1 MALIMMAWGA
11 ILKKFTRL
19 YNHLERR
26 CFALNIHGK
35 SMRSACYILLFL
47 FSGSSLYG
55 QQFYIR
61 GEVKDESGNP
71 LQNVNILLHT
81 TGYVYHTGTYG
92 SFGILTNKT
101 TDTLTFWMDGYQ
113 TEKRT
118 VNAENYVT
126 VRMKL
131 AAASSS
137 NIHKSKLAS
146 FTNGLNKDIQRQWF
160 LGDET
165 YASLIE
171 NHFVSAHEY
180 PVTGLSLNID
190 KASYSNIRRFINTSA
205 LVPPDAVRIEEMLN
219 YFNETYSEPDPG
231 KLFKIKSVLTAC
243 PWNQENQLLFIN
255 VNSRKL
261 DLAALPPCNLVF
273 LIDISGSMDMPNRL
287 PLLQS
292 SFKLLVNNLRPKDS
306 VSIVVYGGA
315 VGIQLNATSGADKEK
330 ILKAIDELV
339 PGGSTPGESGIKL
352 AYNVAQTHFI
362 KGGNN
367 RVILA
372 TDGDFNVGAKT
383 EDELDELIS
392 QKRQSGIYL
401 TCLGVGMGNYKDS
414 KIQTLAK
421 KGNGNFAYLDNFPE
435 AEKVLL
441 TEFTQTLYAVAD
453 NVYMNVNFDPNY
465 VKEYRLIGF
474 DNKVGALNDSTSV
487 IEGGE
492 VGSGHSLIAAFEI
505 LPTEFNK
512 DAVERDFS
520 PGNLAAIKIQYK
532 LPNDTTEKQ
541 FSGSIP
547 LSYKDF
553 NSIDRNLRFSTAVI
567 MFGSLLRSSP
577 ITKEISWNDTIL
589 LASQASDDND
599 PIQKEFV
606 SLVKEAKILY
616 TKQKK
621 RKKLF

>member
-1 MALIMMAWGA
+1 MALIMMASDV
-11 ILKKFTRL
+11 ISKKYTRL
-19 YNHLERR
+19 YNHLESR
-26 CFALNIHGK
+26 CFAFNIQGK
-35 SMRSACYILLFL
+35 SMRTACYILFFL

-92 SFGILTNKT
+92 SFGILTNQNN
-101 TDTLTFWMDGYQ
+101 DSLTFWLDGYQ
-113 TEKRT
+113 TEKKA
-118 VNAENYVT
+118 VNADNYVT

-131 AAASSS
+131 VAASSS
-137 NIHKSKLAS
+137 NMHRSKLAS
-146 FTNGLNKDIQRQWF
+146 FTNGLNKDVQRQWF

-171 NHFVSAHEY
+171 NHFLSAREY

-190 KASYSNIRRFINTSA
+190 KASYSNIRRFINTNT

-219 YFNETYSEPDPG
+219 YFNETYSQPDSG

-261 DLAALPPCNLVF
+261 DLGALPPSNLVF

-292 SFKLLVNNLRPKDS
+292 SFKLLVNNLRSKDS

-453 NVYMNVNFDPNY
+453 NVYMSVNFDPNY

-474 DNKVGALNDSTSV
+474 DNKVGALNDSLSV

-492 VGSGHSLIAAFEI
+492 VGSGHSIIAAFEI
-505 LPTEFNK
+505 DPTNFNK

-520 PGNLAAIKIQYK
+520 PGNIADIKIQYK
-532 LPNDTTEKQ
+532 LPNDTIEKQ
-541 FSGSIP
+541 FPGPIP

-567 MFGSLLRSSP
+567 MFGSLLRSSAV
-577 ITKEISWNDTIL
+577 TKGINWNDTIL

-606 SLVKEAKILY
+606 SLVKEARILY
-616 TKQKK
+616 SKQKK

>member
-1 MALIMMAWGA
+1 
-11 ILKKFTRL
+11 
-19 YNHLERR
+19 
-26 CFALNIHGK
+26 
-35 SMRSACYILLFL
+35 MRTACYILLFL

-92 SFGILTNKT
+92 SFGILTNQS

-113 TEKRT
+113 TEKKT
-118 VNAENYVT
+118 VNADNYVT

-171 NHFVSAHEY
+171 NHFISAHEY

-243 PWNQENQLLFIN
+243 PWNQEDQLLFIN

-261 DLAALPPCNLVF
+261 DLGALPPCNLVF

-315 VGIQLNATSGADKEK
+315 VGIQLNATSGANKEK

-474 DNKVGALNDSTSV
+474 DNKVGALNDSLSV

-492 VGSGHSLIAAFEI
+492 VGSGHSIIAAFEI
-505 LPTEFNK
+505 DPTNFNK

-520 PGNLAAIKIQYK
+520 PGNIANIKIQYK
-532 LPNDTTEKQ
+532 LPNDTVEKQ
-541 FSGSIP
+541 FPGSIP
-547 LSYKDF
+547 LVYKDF

-567 MFGSLLRSSP
+567 MFGSLLRSST
-577 ITKEISWNDTIL
+577 ITKGINWNDTIL
-589 LASQASDDND
+589 LAAQASDDND

-616 TKQKK
+616 SKQKK

>member
-1 MALIMMAWGA
+1 M
-11 ILKKFTRL
+11 
-19 YNHLERR
+19 
-26 CFALNIHGK
+26 
-35 SMRSACYILLFL
+35 LFL
-47 FSGSSLYG
+47 FFGSSLYG

-92 SFGILTNKT
+92 SFGILTNQN
-101 TDTLTFWMDGYQ
+101 TDTLSFWLDGYQ
-113 TEKRT
+113 TEKKA
-118 VNAENYVT
+118 VNADNYVT

-137 NIHKSKLAS
+137 NIHQSKLAS
-146 FTNGLNKDIQRQWF
+146 LTKGLNKDIQRQWF

-171 NHFVSAHEY
+171 NHFVSAKEY

-190 KASYSNIRRFINTSA
+190 KASYSNIRRFINTNT

-219 YFNETYSEPDPG
+219 YFNETYSEPDP
-231 KLFKIKSVLTAC
+231 KQLFKIKSVLTAC

-261 DLAALPPCNLVF
+261 DLGALPPCNLVF

-292 SFKLLVNNLRPKDS
+292 SFKLLVNNLRAKDS

-352 AYNVAQTHFI
+352 AYNVAQRHFI

-474 DNKVGALNDSTSV
+474 DNKVGALNDSLSV

-492 VGSGHSLIAAFEI
+492 VGSGHSIIAAIEI
-505 LPTEFNK
+505 IPTGFNK

-520 PGNLAAIKIQYK
+520 PGNIADIKIHYK
-532 LPNDTTEKQ
+532 LPNDTVERQ
-541 FSGSIP
+541 FPGSVP
-547 LSYKDF
+547 LNYKDF

-567 MFGSLLRSSP
+567 MFGSLLRSAP
-577 ITKEISWNDTIL
+577 VTKEINWNDTIL

-616 TKQKK
+616 SKQKK
-621 RKKLF
+621 KKKLF

>member
-1 MALIMMAWGA
+1 M
-11 ILKKFTRL
+11 
-19 YNHLERR
+19 
-26 CFALNIHGK
+26 LNIQGK
-35 SMRSACYILLFL
+35 SMRSACYILFFL
-47 FSGSSLYG
+47 FFSSSLYS

-71 LQNVNILLHT
+71 LQNVNILLHST
-81 TGYVYHTGTYG
+81 SYVYHTGTYG
-92 SFGILTNKT
+92 SFGILTSKN
-101 TDTLTFWMDGYQ
+101 TDSLTFWLDGYQ
-113 TEKRT
+113 TEKKA
-118 VNAENYVT
+118 VNADNYVT

-137 NIHKSKLAS
+137 NVHRSKLAS
-146 FTNGLNKDIQRQWF
+146 LTKGLNKDIQRQWF
-160 LGDET
+160 VGDET

-190 KASYSNIRRFINTSA
+190 KASYSNIRRFINTNT

-231 KLFKIKSVLTAC
+231 HLFKIKSVLTDC
-243 PWNQENQLLFIN
+243 PWDHENELLFIN

-261 DLAALPPCNLVF
+261 NLEALPPSNLVF

-315 VGIQLNATSGADKEK
+315 VGIYLNTTSGGDKEK

-352 AYNVAQTHFI
+352 AYSVAQKHFI

-441 TEFTQTLYAVAD
+441 IEFTQTLYAVAD
-453 NVYMNVNFDPNY
+453 NVYMNVNFNPDY

-474 DNKVGALNDSTSV
+474 DNKVGALNDSSSV

-492 VGSGHSLIAAFEI
+492 IGSGHSIIAAFEI
-505 LPTEFNK
+505 SPTDFNK

-520 PGNLAAIKIQYK
+520 PGNIADIRIQYK
-532 LPNDTTEKQ
+532 VPNDSTEKQ
-541 FSGSIP
+541 FPASIP

-553 NSIDRNLRFSTAVI
+553 NSIDRNFRFSTAVI
-567 MFGSLLRSSP
+567 MFGSLLRASSA
-577 ITKEISWNDTIL
+577 TKDINWNDTIL

-606 SLVKEAKILY
+606 SLVKEARILY

>member
-1 MALIMMAWGA
+1 MLCI
-11 ILKKFTRL
+11 
-19 YNHLERR
+19 
-26 CFALNIHGK
+26 NIQGK
-35 SMRSACYILLFL
+35 SMRTACYIMLFL
-47 FSGSSLYG
+47 FFGSSLYG

-92 SFGILTNKT
+92 SFGILTNQN
-101 TDTLTFWMDGYQ
+101 TDTLSFWLDGYQ
-113 TEKRT
+113 TEKKA
-118 VNAENYVT
+118 VNADNYVT

-137 NIHKSKLAS
+137 NIHQSKLAS
-146 FTNGLNKDIQRQWF
+146 LTKGLNKDIQRQWF

-171 NHFVSAHEY
+171 NHFVSAKEY

-190 KASYSNIRRFINTSA
+190 KASYSNIRRFINTNT

-219 YFNETYSEPDPG
+219 YFNETYSEPDP
-231 KLFKIKSVLTAC
+231 KQLFKIKSVLTAC

-261 DLAALPPCNLVF
+261 DLGALPPCNLVF

-292 SFKLLVNNLRPKDS
+292 SFKLLVNNLRAKDS

-352 AYNVAQTHFI
+352 AYNVAQRHFI

-474 DNKVGALNDSTSV
+474 DNKVGALNDSLSV

-492 VGSGHSLIAAFEI
+492 VGSGHSIIAAIEI
-505 LPTEFNK
+505 IPTGFNK

-520 PGNLAAIKIQYK
+520 PGNIADIKIHYK
-532 LPNDTTEKQ
+532 LPNDTVERQ
-541 FSGSIP
+541 FPGSVP
-547 LSYKDF
+547 LNYKDF

-567 MFGSLLRSSP
+567 MFGSLLRSAP
-577 ITKEISWNDTIL
+577 VTKEINWNDTIL

-616 TKQKK
+616 SKQKK
-621 RKKLF
+621 KKKLF